1 MKKLVLL
8 LLVSIFS
15 ISFSF
20 AASTD
25 VAIVN
30 SVVGKVEIQVN
41 ESWIQVKNGDILSS
55 GSVIST
61 GFKSSAVL
69 YIGDSLI
76 EVRAL
81 TRLTIEEIVEQNQNY
96 NTTMFLDAGS
106 IKADIKKSEN
116 KRVGFKVRTTVA
128 TASVRGTSG
137 EIYSDG
143 TLVCLSGKWAI
154 TPPEPKGSKL
164 HKRGPKPKDS
174 DKEQKTEN
182 DQTTETEQE
191 TEEVVMEESTESET
205 VAEVE
210 ETTAEPVAE
219 MEQTTENADQDFYD
233 AVDAGAFIVTQDQ
246 TIIINSAGAIVPPHE
261 VAHTQS
267 VQTGGIQSEEI
278 LENNSDLRISSP
290 TKPSDTSAI
299 SKNKATTIIDVSI
312 SIE

>member
-116 KRVGFKVRTTVA
+116 KRVGFKVRTSVA

-182 DQTTETEQE
+182 DPTETEQE

-210 ETTAEPVAE
+210 ETTTEPVAE

-246 TIIINSAGAIVPPHE
+246 TITINSAGAIVPPHE

>member
-30 SVVGKVEIQVN
+30 SVVGKVEVQVN
-41 ESWIQVKNGDILSS
+41 DSWIQVKNGDILSS

-69 YIGDSLI
+69 YIGASLI

-81 TRLTIEEIVEQNQNY
+81 TRLTIEEIREQNQNY

-116 KRVGFKVRTTVA
+116 KRVGFKVRTSVA

-164 HKRGPKPKDS
+164 HKRGPKSKDS

-205 VAEVE
+205 VAE
-210 ETTAEPVAE
+210 

-233 AVDAGAFIVTQDQ
+233 AVDAGAFIVTEDQ
-246 TIIINSAGAIVPPHE
+246 TITINANGGIVPPHE
-261 VAHTQS
+261 VAHTNS
-267 VQTGGIQSEEI
+267 FRTGGIKSEEI
-278 LENNSDLRISSP
+278 LENNSDLRISTP
-290 TKPSDTSAI
+290 TKPTESSVT
-299 SKNKATTIIDVSI
+299 NKGKMTTNINVSI
-312 SIE
+312 FVE